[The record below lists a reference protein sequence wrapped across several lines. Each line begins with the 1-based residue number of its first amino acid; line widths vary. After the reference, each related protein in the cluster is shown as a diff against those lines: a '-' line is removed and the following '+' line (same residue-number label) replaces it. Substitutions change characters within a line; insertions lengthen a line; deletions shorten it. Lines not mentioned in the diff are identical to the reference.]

1 MAGHRFKI
9 TVEHLA
15 DPKGTPSTLAPLCFE
30 AENHDNIVALAE
42 RVGIHDDDKLA
53 FFVGLKLLG
62 DAMLQ
67 DRDNP
72 LYAEFLPAFGS
83 FMKKFKSA
91 RQAAQAAEDQQ
102 K

>member
-1 MAGHRFKI
+1 MAGHLFKI
-9 TVEHLA
+9 TVEHLT
-15 DPKGTPSTLAPLCFE
+15 DPKGNTLGLPPLQFK
-30 AENHDNIVALAE
+30 AENHDNILALAE

-91 RQAAQAAEDQQ
+91 KQAERSQP
-102 K
+102 